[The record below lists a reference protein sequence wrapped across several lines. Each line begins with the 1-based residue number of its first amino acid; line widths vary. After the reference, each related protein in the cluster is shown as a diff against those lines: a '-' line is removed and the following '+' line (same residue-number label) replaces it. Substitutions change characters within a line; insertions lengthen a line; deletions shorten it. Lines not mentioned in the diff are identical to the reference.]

1 MRILGISGSLRAAS
15 YNTALLRAAAELLPP
30 DTALDLYEGLEELP
44 PYNEDRDTDDPPA
57 QVVRLRAAIEAADAV
72 LFATPEYNT
81 TMPGQMK
88 QVVDWASRPHG
99 PGAAL
104 WGKPVAAIGASIT
117 DYGAM
122 WAQDH
127 LRKAL
132 GVSGARVLD
141 TELAVARAQDLFLD
155 GELTDPETRD
165 RLAELVRSLVEHHSR
180 FVAGYRSGP
189 SSADGARPAGVPAGV
204 GARRAVRARGV

>member
-15 YNTALLRAAAELLPP
+15 HNTALLRAAAQLAPSGV
-30 DTALDLYEGLEELP
+30 TLDLYEDLELLP

-57 QVVRLRAAIEAADAV
+57 EVARLRAEIEAADVV

-99 PGAAL
+99 PDSAL
-104 WGKPVAAIGASIT
+104 WGKPVAAVGASVT

-141 TELAVARAQDLFLD
+141 MELAVAKAQDLFTED
-155 GELTDPETRD
+155 GELSDPETRD
-165 RLAELVRSLVEHHSR
+165 RLAELVLRLVEHHGR
-180 FVAGYRSGP
+180 FLKTA
-189 SSADGARPAGVPAGV
+189 A
-204 GARRAVRARGV
+204 

>member
-15 YNTALLRAAAELLPP
+15 YNTALLRAAAELAPSEV
-30 DTALDLYEGLEELP
+30 TLDIYEGLELLP
-44 PYNEDRDTDDPPA
+44 PFNEDRESDPPA
-57 QVVRLRAAIEAADAV
+57 EVERLRAEIAGADAV

-99 PGAAL
+99 PDSAL
-104 WGKPVAAIGASIT
+104 WGKPVAVIGASVT

-127 LRKAL
+127 LRNAL
-132 GVSGARVLD
+132 GVAGVRVLRD
-141 TELAVARAQDLFLD
+141 DLPVAKANDLFSEDLK
-155 GELTDPETRD
+155 LVDPETRD
-165 RLAELVRSLVEHHSR
+165 RLAELVQNLIEHHAR
-180 FVAGYRSGP
+180 FA
-189 SSADGARPAGVPAGV
+189 AAA
-204 GARRAVRARGV
+204 

>member
-15 YNTALLRAAAELLPP
+15 YNTALLRAAAQLAPEGVTLEMYDGLEQLPP
-30 DTALDLYEGLEELP
+30 F
-44 PYNEDRDTDDPPA
+44 NEDREDNPPPE
-57 QVVRLRAAIEAADAV
+57 VVRLRAEIEAADAV

-99 PGAAL
+99 PGASL
-104 WGKPVAAIGASIT
+104 WGKPVAVVGASTT

-132 GVSGARVLD
+132 GVSGARVLED
-141 TELAVARAQDLFLD
+141 EMPVARAQDLFADD
-155 GELTDPETRD
+155 GELVDPESRD
-165 RLAELVRSLVEHHSR
+165 RLGELVENLIAHHSR
-180 FVAGYRSGP
+180 FVKTA
-189 SSADGARPAGVPAGV
+189 AA
-204 GARRAVRARGV
+204 

>member
-15 YNTALLRAAAELLPP
+15 YNTALLRAAAKLIPDDVALEIYEDLEL
-30 DTALDLYEGLEELP
+30 LP

-57 QVVRLRAAIEAADAV
+57 EVARLRAEIEAADAV

-81 TMPGQMK
+81 TMPGQLK

-99 PGAAL
+99 PKSAL
-104 WGKPVAAIGASIT
+104 WGKPVAAIGASVT

-127 LRKAL
+127 LRRAL
-132 GVSGARVLD
+132 GIAGARVLEA
-141 TELAVARAQDLFLD
+141 ELAIARATDLFSDD
-155 GELTDPETRD
+155 GSLELTDPETRE
-165 RLAELVRSLVEHHSR
+165 RLAEIVGQLLEHHQR
-180 FVAGYRSGP
+180 YAEL
-189 SSADGARPAGVPAGV
+189 AA
-204 GARRAVRARGV
+204 

>member
-15 YNTALLRAAAELLPP
+15 YNTALLRAAAQLAPDGVTVDIYDGLEQLPP
-30 DTALDLYEGLEELP
+30 F
-44 PYNEDRDTDDPPA
+44 NEDREDDPPA
-57 QVVRLRAAIEAADAV
+57 EVLRLRGEMDAADAV

-81 TMPGQMK
+81 TMPGQVK
-88 QVVDWASRPHG
+88 QVVDWTSRPHG
-99 PGAAL
+99 PDSAL
-104 WGKPVAAIGASIT
+104 WGKPVAVIGASIT

-141 TELAVARAQDLFLD
+141 ADLPVAKAQDLFSD
-155 GELTDPETRD
+155 AGELVDPETRD
-165 RLAELVRSLVEHHSR
+165 RLAELLENLVAHHRRFAKPAAASGRS
-180 FVAGYRSGP
+180 
-189 SSADGARPAGVPAGV
+189 
-204 GARRAVRARGV
+204 

>member
-15 YNTALLRAAAELLPP
+15 YNTALLRAAAQLTPDDVEL
-30 DTALDLYEGLEELP
+30 TLYEGLELLP

-57 QVVRLRAAIEAADAV
+57 EVARLRAEIQAADAV

-81 TMPGQMK
+81 TMPGQIK

-99 PGAAL
+99 PGSAL
-104 WGKPVAAIGASIT
+104 WGKPAAAIGASVT

-132 GVSGARVLD
+132 GIAGARVLG
-141 TELAVARAQDLFLD
+141 TELPVAKAQDLFAAD
-155 GELTDPETRD
+155 GELVDPETRD
-165 RLAELVRSLVEHHSR
+165 RLAELVQGLVEHHSR
-180 FVAGYRSGP
+180 FA
-189 SSADGARPAGVPAGV
+189 ATA
-204 GARRAVRARGV
+204 